1 MDFNQISER
10 MIRAIKLD
18 DRLFEEV
25 EHDESATLQAALV
38 VVISSVAAGVG
49 TMHKTGI
56 AGVFLSTAVAL
67 AAWYIWAYV
76 VYFIGVKLMPEPNTE
91 SNPGEL
97 LRTIGF
103 SSAPG
108 IFRLFGFLP
117 QIGNLIVLISSIWM
131 IVAMIKAVK
140 SALDYTNIMRAVGVV
155 LVGWFAQLAVV
166 ILIAATFGLFR

>member
-1 MDFNQISER
+1 MNFNQISER

-18 DRLFEEV
+18 DSLFEEV

-49 TMHKTGI
+49 AMHKAGI
-56 AGVFLSTAVAL
+56 AGVFLSAAVAL

-76 VYFIGVKLMPEPNTE
+76 VYFIGVRIMPEPNTK

-103 SSAPG
+103 SSSPG

-117 QIGNLIVLISSIWM
+117 IVGNLIILISSIWM
-131 IVAMIKAVK
+131 VVAMIKAVK
-140 SALDYTNIMRAVGVV
+140 SALDYTNTMRAVGVV
-155 LVGWFAQLAVV
+155 LIGWFAQLAVV
-166 ILIAATFGLFR
+166 ILIAAIFGLLR